1 MESEY
6 CTLLYSFE
14 FEIDADFA
22 SWFHRHVSYDFFP
35 HCTCRV
41 QEGHCLQ
48 LLGRDSEALAIYNMV
63 LKTRPEDP
71 ALLSIINN
79 NLVAINQGANVFDS
93 RKRMKVAMAYGLE
106 HKLTTRQRGT
116 IALNHVLL
124 AYHTNQVNSSVH
136 VDKVCMRG
144 E

>member
-1 MESEY
+1 M
-6 CTLLYSFE
+6 
-14 FEIDADFA
+14 
-22 SWFHRHVSYDFFP
+22 
-35 HCTCRV
+35 

-63 LKTRPEDP
+63 LKTRPDDA

-93 RKRMKVAMAYGLE
+93 RKRMKAAMAYGLE

-116 IALNHVLL
+116 IALNQVLL
-124 AYHTNQVNSSVH
+124 AYHTSQVNSFLLVT
-136 VDKVCMRG
+136 KVCRK

>member
-1 MESEY
+1 M
-6 CTLLYSFE
+6 
-14 FEIDADFA
+14 
-22 SWFHRHVSYDFFP
+22 
-35 HCTCRV
+35 
-41 QEGHCLQ
+41 
-48 LLGRDSEALAIYNMV
+48 LGREKEALAIYNTV
-63 LKTRPEDP
+63 LKTRPDDP

-93 RKRMKVAMAYGLE
+93 RKRMKVAIASGLE

-124 AYHTNQVNSSVH
+124 AYHTNQVNSLV
-136 VDKVCMRG
+136 VMDKVCVSG